1 MALLRVADRRW
12 LSIARTCGTFEV
24 AARVNGTL
32 EHGGQ
37 AMDGSQVSLAL
48 DRRDPEALARW
59 QLSLVPGVGPR
70 VFQGLVQ
77 QFGSA
82 LSALLASTNDR
93 KEQLR
98 GLRREVANEIG
109 SSRYGELLDGEI
121 RLCQKYGIRVFTSLD
136 EAYPRMLAEIPD
148 PPIVLY
154 VRGDLLPSDTL
165 AVGIVGTR
173 HATLYGKRITER
185 LAGSLSRAGLTVVS
199 GLARGIDAVAHRTVL
214 AANGRTLAVVAGG
227 LLELYPHEH
236 LELADMISER
246 GAVISEMPLQC
257 VPRRHA
263 FPRRNRLIS
272 GMSLGVLVVEATV
285 RSGALITA
293 RHAMEQGRDVFAV
306 PGCVDQRASHG
317 CHQLIRDG
325 AKLVQTCDDVL
336 EELGPLVAP
345 TAASTGETICRVAEL
360 QLNPVERR
368 VLQAISTDA
377 TRIERVV
384 EQSGVAVHRVLAT
397 LSVLEMR
404 RLIDRISGDLVA
416 RRP

>member
-1 MALLRVADRRW
+1 
-12 LSIARTCGTFEV
+12 
-24 AARVNGTL
+24 
-32 EHGGQ
+32 
-37 AMDGSQVSLAL
+37 MDGPQISLAL

-70 VFQGLVQ
+70 IFQALLQ

-82 LSALLASTNDR
+82 QSVLAASPMER
-93 KEQLR
+93 KQLVR
-98 GLRREVANEIG
+98 GLRAEVASGIASSESREMLGCEI
-109 SSRYGELLDGEI
+109 E
-121 RLCQKYGIRVFTSLD
+121 LCQQHGIRIFTDLD
-136 EAYPRMLAEIPD
+136 DTYPRMLSEIPD

-154 VRGDLLPSDTL
+154 VRGDLQPCDAL
-165 AVGIVGTR
+165 AIGMVGTR
-173 HATLYGKRITER
+173 HATPYGKRTTER
-185 LAGSLSRAGLTVVS
+185 LARSLSRAGLTVVS
-199 GLARGIDAVAHRTVL
+199 GMARGIDAVAHRTVL
-214 AANGRTLAVVAGG
+214 ASSGRTLAVVAGG

-236 LELADMISER
+236 LELADQISR
-246 GAVISEMPLQC
+246 QGAVVSEMPLQC
-257 VPRRHA
+257 VPKRHA

-306 PGCVDQRASHG
+306 PGCVDQRTSHG

-325 AKLVQTCDDVL
+325 AKLVQTCDDIL

-345 TAASTGETICRVAEL
+345 ASAITGETICQVAEL
-360 QLNPVERR
+360 QLNPMERR
-368 VLQAISTDA
+368 VLQAISTEA
-377 TRIERVV
+377 TRIQRVV
-384 EQSGVAVHRVLAT
+384 EESGIAVHRVLAT

-416 RRP
+416 RR